1 MGTFLSWELTVFE
14 RRRFQINTAYSL
26 VEVILTGELPVMSI
40 SNSVNWEIEIASL
53 W

>member
-14 RRRFQINTAYSL
+14 RRRFQTNMAYSL